1 MYVCT
6 VNLAWE
12 GSSEESCT
20 QIFIHQPQK
29 RWLRKMEPHSPQGKK
44 KKRTKRVNI
53 KCNKISIN
61 NGSKA
66 SSLRGV
72 VTEIVYVFSSNG
84 ASVF

>member
-1 MYVCT
+1 MYSDFHT
-6 VNLAWE
+6 SATKEMTKENGTSLPPGE
-12 GSSEESCT
+12 
-20 QIFIHQPQK
+20 
-29 RWLRKMEPHSPQGKK
+29 K

-72 VTEIVYVFSSNG
+72 VTEIVYVFSSNA